1 MMRGI
6 SLKRHGT
13 NVLFRKFNKSRGVS
27 CASRLSTMVDESF
40 RQGSS
45 SGGGFWRASSSM
57 LPAVVM
63 AAGAGSMLSF
73 GLDDDVWTKGQE
85 LFLKSLSAQT
95 TELSSGDTDGDQ
107 EEEAADNDTTDVIN
121 WSGTHKVTVANK
133 NFWEPESIEDV
144 ERIVRDC
151 QKRGQ
156 TVRPLGSSLSPNGI
170 ALNKDGMISMANMD
184 RVLEIDTENKTITV
198 EAGIPVREVIEA
210 LRPHNLT
217 LPNLASIAEQQMGGF
232 TQVGAH
238 GTGKRIAPV
247 DHYVTKLKIVTPG
260 KGTIEFTKEKD
271 GRLFELA
278 RVALGCLGV
287 VVEITMECIPAHELI
302 EHTFVLTRKE
312 AMSRKTELLEKH
324 KHARF
329 MWIPYTDAV
338 IVVTN
343 DEFDPAQESKPSAF
357 SDSLGE
363 DEKKKPLTELLQ
375 QLCLENGKHF
385 SAEDVKGMGFGEL
398 RDTLLAFAPLDVAHV
413 KRCNKAEADFWKKN
427 EGYQVR
433 PSDELLQFDCG
444 GQQWVY
450 EVCFPT
456 GTQDENDNNDMKFME
471 DLLQKIE
478 ENDIPAHSPI
488 EQRWTCG
495 STSPMSPASGTEE
508 SLYTWVGII
517 NYLPSE
523 DPVQRRDITQLFNTK
538 YTDLVR
544 HIGRPLMAVSHWS
557 KLEQP
562 TTVWKAVELKTL
574 YLERFPL
581 AEFNTLRG
589 IYDPDNILSNPL
601 LDLVL
606 GNPIPSDEEE

>member
-1 MMRGI
+1 M
-6 SLKRHGT
+6 HGPT
-13 NVLFRKFNKSRGVS
+13 QSTSPFDKD
-27 CASRLSTMVDESF
+27 RLVEAT
-40 RQGSS
+40 
-45 SGGGFWRASSSM
+45 
-57 LPAVVM
+57 
-63 AAGAGSMLSF
+63 
-73 GLDDDVWTKGQE
+73 DDG
-85 LFLKSLSAQT
+85 
-95 TELSSGDTDGDQ
+95 
-107 EEEAADNDTTDVIN
+107 TTDVIN

-133 NFWEPESIEDV
+133 NYWEPESVEEVEKIVED
-144 ERIVRDC
+144 C
-151 QKRGQ
+151 HKRGQ
-156 TVRPLGSSLSPNGI
+156 TVRPIGSSLSPNGI

-184 RVLEIDTENKTITV
+184 RVLEIDTENRTITV

-238 GTGKRIAPV
+238 GTGKRIGPV

-260 KGTIEFTKEKD
+260 KGTIELTREKD

-278 RVALGCLGV
+278 RLALGCLGV
-287 VVEITMECIPAHELI
+287 VVEITMECIPAHQLI

-312 AMSRKTELLEKH
+312 AMSRKTDLLEKH

-343 DEFDPAQESKPSAF
+343 DEFDPSKQDEPSSF
-357 SDSLGE
+357 SDTASE
-363 DEKKKPLTELLQ
+363 EEKKEPLTALLK
-375 QLCLENGKHF
+375 QLCLENGTRF
-385 SAEDVKGMGFGEL
+385 SEDDVKGMGFGEL

-450 EVCFPT
+450 EVCFST
-456 GTQDENDNNDMKFME
+456 GTQDENNNNDMGFME
-471 DLLQKIE
+471 DLLRKIE
-478 ENDIPAHSPI
+478 ENNIPAHSPI
-488 EQRWTCG
+488 EQRWTSG
-495 STSPMSPASGTEE
+495 SSSPMSPAAGTDE

-544 HIGRPLMAVSHWS
+544 HIGRPLKAVSHWS

-581 AEFNTLRG
+581 AEFNSLRG
-589 IYDPDNILSNPL
+589 IYDPENILSNPL

-606 GNPIPSDEEE
+606 GKPIPSDEE

>member
-1 MMRGI
+1 
-6 SLKRHGT
+6 
-13 NVLFRKFNKSRGVS
+13 
-27 CASRLSTMVDESF
+27 
-40 RQGSS
+40 
-45 SGGGFWRASSSM
+45 
-57 LPAVVM
+57 
-63 AAGAGSMLSF
+63 
-73 GLDDDVWTKGQE
+73 
-85 LFLKSLSAQT
+85 
-95 TELSSGDTDGDQ
+95 
-107 EEEAADNDTTDVIN
+107 
-121 WSGTHKVTVANK
+121 
-133 NFWEPESIEDV
+133 
-144 ERIVRDC
+144 
-151 QKRGQ
+151 
-156 TVRPLGSSLSPNGI
+156 
-170 ALNKDGMISMANMD
+170 
-184 RVLEIDTENKTITV
+184 
-198 EAGIPVREVIEA
+198 VIEA

-238 GTGKRIAPV
+238 GTGKRVAPV

-444 GQQWVY
+444 GQVNI
-450 EVCFPT
+450 VFFNPSFVRSLRSAK
-456 GTQDENDNNDMKFME
+456 NSKFSCSIKM
-471 DLLQKIE
+471 
-478 ENDIPAHSPI
+478 
-488 EQRWTCG
+488 
-495 STSPMSPASGTEE
+495 
-508 SLYTWVGII
+508 
-517 NYLPSE
+517 
-523 DPVQRRDITQLFNTK
+523 FN
-538 YTDLVR
+538 V
-544 HIGRPLMAVSHWS
+544 
-557 KLEQP
+557 
-562 TTVWKAVELKTL
+562 
-574 YLERFPL
+574 
-581 AEFNTLRG
+581 
-589 IYDPDNILSNPL
+589 
-601 LDLVL
+601 
-606 GNPIPSDEEE
+606 